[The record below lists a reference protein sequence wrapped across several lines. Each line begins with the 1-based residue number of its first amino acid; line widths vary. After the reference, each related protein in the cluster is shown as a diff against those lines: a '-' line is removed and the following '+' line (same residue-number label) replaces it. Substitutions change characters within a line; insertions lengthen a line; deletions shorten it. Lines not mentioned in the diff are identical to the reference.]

1 MKEEQVPR
9 QSFEVLFFVRKNSN
23 KRNKY
28 NKVVQRGREQV
39 RHRPLVPHR
48 RNYTSQGALR
58 GAGESVEKRLRLRI
72 QTWQRHHG
80 LLQPLE
86 TDERGDNVHAAAA
99 GAGPGCAEVKE
110 RGGED
115 REEGGLRPVEETKQS
130 RGGEVAPPTTTL
142 NLSLDPVSVA
152 QVKKSPDPPRNRLRG
167 SRSCGGEGGKE
178 EKRERGGVRL
188 CASPE
193 RGGGGGE
200 GGGGA
205 PLELQPCCD
214 VLGSSHDRFGNIHVC
229 VFHQVWLLPVLEA
242 VKVSPLIEKV
252 SDHKDFKKLLRTR
265 TNVLVIYT
273 KTATSGDSHLKLLSD
288 VAQTVKGQGT
298 IAWVNCGDSEGRKLC
313 KKVKVDPSSKHG
325 GTELLHYKD
334 GTFHTEYNRPATFK
348 SMVAFL
354 KDPSGPPLWEENPEA
369 KDVVHIET
377 EKDFRKLLK
386 KEERPVLMMFYA
398 PFIMGA
404 AFARECNPSFSK
416 RPRRP
421 RGNMKGKFLHHYENY
436 GATAKDIAD
445 WMKNPQPP
453 QPKTPEVPWSETDSA
468 VFHLTDDTFD
478 SFLGGASRRPD
489 HVLRPLSR
497 LLSFGPALLRVK
509 ELSEGDVAWCGHCKK
524 MKPEYDEAA
533 EVLNKGAD
541 SPGVLAA
548 VDATVHKAVGDRFKI
563 SGFPTVKYFQNGEE
577 KYTLPHLRSK
587 DKIIEFMHNP
597 QAPPPPEQS
606 WEDKPSSVSHLGSD
620 DFREALKKKKH
631 ALVMFYAPWCP
642 HCKNAVPHFTTAA
655 ELFKEDR
662 KIVYA
667 AVDCTKGQ
675 NHELCKQ
682 EGVEGYPTFNHYNY
696 GKFVEKYNGDR
707 GEAGFTGFMRSLRGR
722 DQEKVVKRKEEL

>member
-1 MKEEQVPR
+1 MLWRDLIV
-9 QSFEVLFFVRKNSN
+9 VIFVN
-23 KRNKY
+23 
-28 NKVVQRGREQV
+28 
-39 RHRPLVPHR
+39 
-48 RNYTSQGALR
+48 
-58 GAGESVEKRLRLRI
+58 
-72 QTWQRHHG
+72 
-80 LLQPLE
+80 
-86 TDERGDNVHAAAA
+86 
-99 GAGPGCAEVKE
+99 
-110 RGGED
+110 
-115 REEGGLRPVEETKQS
+115 
-130 RGGEVAPPTTTL
+130 
-142 NLSLDPVSVA
+142 
-152 QVKKSPDPPRNRLRG
+152 
-167 SRSCGGEGGKE
+167 
-178 EKRERGGVRL
+178 
-188 CASPE
+188 
-193 RGGGGGE
+193 
-200 GGGGA
+200 
-205 PLELQPCCD
+205 
-214 VLGSSHDRFGNIHVC
+214 VC
-229 VFHQVWLLPVLEA
+229 VFHQVWLLSVLEA

-265 TNVLVIYT
+265 TNVLVLYT
-273 KTATSGDSHLKLLSD
+273 ETGDSHLKLLSD

-313 KKVKVDPSSKHG
+313 KKVKVDPSSKL
-325 GTELLHYKD
+325 TS
-334 GTFHTEYNRPATFK
+334 NS

-398 PFIMGA
+398 PWCGVCKRMQPIFQQA
-404 AFARECNPSFSK
+404 ATETKGKYVSVLAGMNVHPAEFDGLKQEYGVKGYPTFCYFE
-416 RPRRP
+416 
-421 RGNMKGKFLHHYENY
+421 KGKFLHHYENY

-445 WMKNPQPP
+445 WLKNPQPP

-468 VFHLTDDTFD
+468 VFHLSDESFD
-478 SFLGGASRRPD
+478 SFLEE
-489 HVLRPLSR
+489 H
-497 LLSFGPALLRVK
+497 PAALVMFY
-509 ELSEGDVAWCGHCKK
+509 APWCGHCKK

-533 EVLNKGAD
+533 EILNKGAD

-548 VDATVHKAVGDRFKI
+548 VDATVHKAVSDRFKI
-563 SGFPTVKYFQNGEE
+563 SGFPTVKYFEKGEE
-577 KYTLPHLRSK
+577 KYTLPQLRNK

-606 WEDKPSSVSHLGSD
+606 WEEKPSSVSHLGSE

-682 EGVEGYPTFNHYNY
+682 EGVEGYPTFNYYNY

-707 GEAGFTGFMRSLRGR
+707 GVSDWRRFMML
-722 DQEKVVKRKEEL
+722 Q

>member
-1 MKEEQVPR
+1 MRPR
-9 QSFEVLFFVRKNSN
+9 S
-23 KRNKY
+23 
-28 NKVVQRGREQV
+28 
-39 RHRPLVPHR
+39 H
-48 RNYTSQGALR
+48 T
-58 GAGESVEKRLRLRI
+58 
-72 QTWQRHHG
+72 
-80 LLQPLE
+80 
-86 TDERGDNVHAAAA
+86 
-99 GAGPGCAEVKE
+99 
-110 RGGED
+110 
-115 REEGGLRPVEETKQS
+115 
-130 RGGEVAPPTTTL
+130 
-142 NLSLDPVSVA
+142 NLSVTQMCWLLLD
-152 QVKKSPDPPRNRLRG
+152 
-167 SRSCGGEGGKE
+167 
-178 EKRERGGVRL
+178 
-188 CASPE
+188 
-193 RGGGGGE
+193 
-200 GGGGA
+200 
-205 PLELQPCCD
+205 
-214 VLGSSHDRFGNIHVC
+214 F
-229 VFHQVWLLPVLEA
+229 VWLLPVMEA
-242 VKVSPLIEKV
+242 LKVSPVIEKV

-265 TNVLVIYT
+265 TNVLVLYT
-273 KTATSGDSHLKLLSD
+273 KTATSGDSHLKLLSN

-298 IAWVNCGDSEGRKLC
+298 IAWVNCGDTEGRKLC
-313 KKVKVDPSSKHG
+313 KKVKVDPSSKHVG
-325 GTELLHYKD
+325 AELLHYKD

-354 KDPSGPPLWEENPEA
+354 RDPSGPPLWEENPEA

-386 KEERPVLMMFYA
+386 KEERPVLVMFYVLA
-398 PFIMGA
+398 GMNV
-404 AFARECNPSFSK
+404 NPAEFDGLK
-416 RPRRP
+416 QEYNVKGYPTFCYFE
-421 RGNMKGKFLHHYENY
+421 KGKFLYHYENY

-453 QPKTPEVPWSETDSA
+453 QPKTPEVPWSETGSP
-468 VFHLTDDTFD
+468 VFHLTDESFD
-478 SFLGGASRRPD
+478 SFLEEN
-489 HVLRPLSR
+489 
-497 LLSFGPALLRVK
+497 PAALVMFY
-509 ELSEGDVAWCGHCKK
+509 APWCGHCKK

-533 EVLNKGAD
+533 EVLNKGVN

-563 SGFPTVKYFQNGEE
+563 SGFPTLKYFEKGEE
-577 KYTLPHLRSK
+577 KYTLPQLRNK

-606 WEDKPSSVSHLGSD
+606 WEDKPSSVIHLGSE

-642 HCKNAVPHFTTAA
+642 HCKNSVPHFTTAA

-707 GEAGFTGFMRSLRGR
+707 GEEGFTAFMRNLRGR
-722 DQEKVVKRKEEL
+722 DQEKVVKKKEEL

>member
-1 MKEEQVPR
+1 MGQW
-9 QSFEVLFFVRKNSN
+9 
-23 KRNKY
+23 
-28 NKVVQRGREQV
+28 
-39 RHRPLVPHR
+39 
-48 RNYTSQGALR
+48 YTS
-58 GAGESVEKRLRLRI
+58 
-72 QTWQRHHG
+72 
-80 LLQPLE
+80 
-86 TDERGDNVHAAAA
+86 GD
-99 GAGPGCAEVKE
+99 
-110 RGGED
+110 
-115 REEGGLRPVEETKQS
+115 TS
-130 RGGEVAPPTTTL
+130 
-142 NLSLDPVSVA
+142 
-152 QVKKSPDPPRNRLRG
+152 
-167 SRSCGGEGGKE
+167 
-178 EKRERGGVRL
+178 GVV
-188 CASPE
+188 
-193 RGGGGGE
+193 
-200 GGGGA
+200 
-205 PLELQPCCD
+205 CD
-214 VLGSSHDRFGNIHVC
+214 GFLY
-229 VFHQVWLLPVLEA
+229 VWLLPVLDA
-242 VKVSPLIEKV
+242 VKVSPLVEKV

-265 TNVLVIYT
+265 TNVLVLYT

-313 KKVKVDPSSKHG
+313 KKVKVDPSSKRDSSFP
-325 GTELLHYKD
+325 LL
-334 GTFHTEYNRPATFK
+334 FLFFFSIQ

-369 KDVVHIET
+369 KDVVHVET
-377 EKDFRKLLK
+377 EKVSRCGVCKRMQPVFQQAATETKGKYVLAGMNVHPAEFDGLK
-386 KEERPVLMMFYA
+386 QEYNVKGYPTFCYFE
-398 PFIMGA
+398 
-404 AFARECNPSFSK
+404 
-416 RPRRP
+416 
-421 RGNMKGKFLHHYENY
+421 KGKFLHHYENY
-436 GATAKDIAD
+436 GAAAKDIAD

-453 QPKTPEVPWSETDSA
+453 QPKTPEVPWAETDSP
-468 VFHLTDDTFD
+468 VFHLTDESFD
-478 SFLGGASRRPD
+478 SFLEE
-489 HVLRPLSR
+489 H
-497 LLSFGPALLRVK
+497 PAALVMFY
-509 ELSEGDVAWCGHCKK
+509 APWCGHCKK

-533 EVLNKGAD
+533 EILNKGAD

-563 SGFPTVKYFQNGEE
+563 SGFPTVKYFEKGEE
-577 KYTLPHLRSK
+577 KYTLPQLRSK

-606 WEDKPSSVSHLGSD
+606 WEDKPSSVSHLGSE

-682 EGVEGYPTFNHYNY
+682 EGVEGYPTFNYYNY
-696 GKFVEKYNGDR
+696 GKFVERYSGDR